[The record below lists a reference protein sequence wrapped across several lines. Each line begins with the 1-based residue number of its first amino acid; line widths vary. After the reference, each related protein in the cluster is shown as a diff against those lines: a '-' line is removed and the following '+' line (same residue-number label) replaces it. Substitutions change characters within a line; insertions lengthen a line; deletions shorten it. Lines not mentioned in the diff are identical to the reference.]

1 MRLSAGSA
9 MMEGMTTATLSQ
21 RPVDVE
27 VATSLEHVRDLVSLR
42 RIFVDRGV
50 TDAELRVCD
59 AEIDRYRRRI
69 AKLTVA
75 AAESFKAA

>member
-1 MRLSAGSA
+1 
-9 MMEGMTTATLSQ
+9 MTISTLTS

-27 VATSLEHVRDLVSLR
+27 VANGLEHVRDLVCLR
-42 RIFVDRGV
+42 RIFVDRGA

-69 AKLTVA
+69 ARLTLA

>member
-1 MRLSAGSA
+1 
-9 MMEGMTTATLSQ
+9 MTTATLSH
-21 RPVDVE
+21 RPVDKE

-42 RIFVDRGV
+42 RIFVDRGI

-75 AAESFKAA
+75 AAEPYKAA